1 MFYASAQKIIMLKV
15 SEGNIDPKKK
25 MDYIFIF
32 EKYVKRHK

>member
-25 MDYIFIF
+25 KNGLYFYI
-32 EKYVKRHK
+32 